1 MPLSDLK
8 HGTWIIAA
16 DGARALLLR
25 NDGAGRK
32 PKFTLLRRYE
42 QDNPATRDQGTDRP
56 GRTNDSTTHKSAMEE
71 TDWHQMAEDRF
82 VHGMADLLLSAYNRH
97 EFESLII
104 VAPPNALGEMR
115 KALPDRIR
123 DLVVTEINKD
133 LTHLPVAE
141 LQDAV
146 TKHLEGS

>member
-1 MPLSDLK
+1 
-8 HGTWIIAA
+8 
-16 DGARALLLR
+16 
-25 NDGAGRK
+25 
-32 PKFTLLRRYE
+32 
-42 QDNPATRDQGTDRP
+42 
-56 GRTNDSTTHKSAMEE
+56 
-71 TDWHQMAEDRF
+71 
-82 VHGMADLLLSAYNRH
+82 
-97 EFESLII
+97 
-104 VAPPNALGEMR
+104 MR

>member
-1 MPLSDLK
+1 
-8 HGTWIIAA
+8 
-16 DGARALLLR
+16 
-25 NDGAGRK
+25 
-32 PKFTLLRRYE
+32 
-42 QDNPATRDQGTDRP
+42 
-56 GRTNDSTTHKSAMEE
+56 
-71 TDWHQMAEDRF
+71 MAEDRF